1 MGIFKKICRIFKCK
15 SSCMFDEEECNH
27 LKKIDLSNYHL
38 TPADYYALEKIKR
51 RPTIDKPK
59 LFRNSILDITN

>member
-1 MGIFKKICRIFKCK
+1 
-15 SSCMFDEEECNH
+15 MFDEEECNH

>member
-1 MGIFKKICRIFKCK
+1 MKIFKKICRIFKCK
-15 SSCMFDEEECNH
+15 SSCVFNEDEVEN

-38 TPADYYALEKIKR
+38 TPSDYYNLEKITR
-51 RPTIDKPK
+51 RKTIDKK

>member
-1 MGIFKKICRIFKCK
+1 
-15 SSCMFDEEECNH
+15 MFDEEECNH

-38 TPADYYALEKIKR
+38 TPADYYNLEKISR
-51 RPTIDKPK
+51 RKTIDKK